1 MTDYRAVMT
10 LLIQQRSYRQIE
22 DQLGSS
28 HRAIS
33 RANHALRSLGLTTIQ
48 QVTALTNDELDEI
61 FVDNRSSGQGQFVPI
76 NFDAVVKA
84 RAGRTKQTLQLL
96 WARYTSIP
104 AQAGQRHYSYDR
116 FRQLVTAHVDA
127 AGLTARIT
135 HAPGHTMQVDW
146 AGTKMRLYDPAGKL
160 GAKVSIFVASLPYSG
175 LLFAC
180 ACVDQRQQ
188 SWLDAHRQAFD
199 YFGGLPGC
207 CPPIGIFASPS
218 GFPFGCCA
226 IFLHLPCT
234 NRASFSVS
242 SHRKN
247 QPAHHI
253 PYARNDSQA
262 HQQPNA
268 A

>member
-48 QVTALTNDELDEI
+48 QVAALTNDELDEI

-76 NFDAVVKA
+76 SFDAVVKA

-96 WARYTSIP
+96 WARYTSIR

-188 SWLDAHRQAFD
+188 SWLDAHRQAVD
-199 YFGGLPGC
+199 YFGGSARLL
-207 CPPIGIFASPS
+207 SPNWDL
-218 GFPFGCCA
+218 CIA
-226 IFLHLPCT
+226 IWFSLWMLCHFSSSALH
-234 NRASFSVS
+234 
-242 SHRKN
+242 K
-247 QPAHHI
+247 
-253 PYARNDSQA
+253 
-262 HQQPNA
+262 
-268 A
+268 